1 MEDTKRWLDEDQ
13 WALAVIRLECAV
25 LEGRLPDME
34 TLMRLPEIHM
44 TCSPLLK
51 RAYGELL
58 FDSGELVPAREAL
71 QQAVKGL
78 ARQTF
83 QRELLSAMALLAS
96 VDLRLGEWQEAET
109 ALRFLF
115 DEAARD
121 HPEMDG
127 RVPLALAR
135 GSRLLGRAGDGP
147 CFYMAA
153 YEAFERSGDYRNG
166 CVALLDMMLQSGS
179 ELAAEQMEQAVELLR
194 RRQIVMPELAAY
206 ADCAKALLFVRTDR
220 LRQAAG
226 LLATV
231 NVVGMPYTLAEAIR
245 VLVELASIRSCE
257 IGMRQTSRTSVS
269 LTEQCPVD
277 VELLYW
283 QSLVRLA
290 RAVHD
295 GEDEAVR
302 SELRQ
307 AQLYRELA
315 EPLIGDTPWKQ
326 TDWLQ
331 YPVRRPFSLSASL
344 TLQSKKPG
352 SDAPCPEDEAITPS
366 PDAPGPENGATTPS
380 ERGDPPLTP
389 NNSSWT
395 SFCFGGLKFAR
406 DGTEVRRIHWGRRK
420 GQELFL
426 YLLLRPG
433 FAAPRDTVL
442 EALFAEGEPGKRAN
456 QLYVA
461 IHQAKRVL
469 RSYLGTEET
478 IALQNG
484 VLKLDERLIEWSD
497 TETYRTLVR
506 VGDQLWHSDKDLSA
520 ELYGQAA
527 LLYGEL
533 LPELDR
539 MEWLDELSQQYEEM
553 QARVLQRLAQ
563 AAGAKSESEAAEMY
577 IREWLG
583 LRPADE
589 EAYQAMLR
597 LLVER
602 GRIAEAHSLYRR
614 LEDICRSE
622 LHTEPLPET
631 KRLLTR

>member
-1 MEDTKRWLDEDQ
+1 
-13 WALAVIRLECAV
+13 
-25 LEGRLPDME
+25 
-34 TLMRLPEIHM
+34 MRLPEIHM

-58 FDSGELVPAREAL
+58 FDSGELVSARKML
-71 QQAVKGL
+71 QEAVKGL

-121 HPEMDG
+121 NPEMDG
-127 RVPLALAR
+127 RVLLALAR
-135 GSRLLGRAGDGP
+135 GSRLLGRACGGP
-147 CFYMAA
+147 DFYMAA
-153 YEAFERSGDYRNG
+153 YEAFERSGEYRQG

-179 ELAAEQMEQAVELLR
+179 ELTAELMEQAVELLR
-194 RRQIVMPELAAY
+194 RRQAVMPELAAY

-220 LRQAAG
+220 MRQAAG

-231 NVVGMPYTLAEAIR
+231 NASGMSYFLAEAIR
-245 VLVELASIRSCE
+245 VLAELASICSVG
-257 IGMRQTSRTSVS
+257 IDTSRTRITPVA
-269 LTEQCPVD
+269 LTEQRSVD

-295 GEDEAVR
+295 DEDEAVR
-302 SELRQ
+302 SERQ
-307 AQLYRELA
+307 QAKLYRELA
-315 EPLIGDTPWKQ
+315 GPLIGDTSWKQ
-326 TDWLQ
+326 LDWLQ
-331 YPVRRPFSLSASL
+331 HPARSLFSLPASMSQ
-344 TLQSKKPG
+344 QSKKR
-352 SDAPCPEDEAITPS
+352 STDADCPEEEAMTQS
-366 PDAPGPENGATTPS
+366 PNASSPENGAVTPGQ
-380 ERGDPPLTP
+380 RGDPPML
-389 NNSSWT
+389 NNHSWT
-395 SFCFGGLKFAR
+395 SFCFGGLKLAR

-442 EALFAEGEPGKRAN
+442 EALFADGEPGKRAN

-469 RSYLGTEET
+469 RSYLGTQQT

-520 ELYGQAA
+520 ELYGQAV
-527 LLYGEL
+527 LLYGDL

-539 MEWLDELSQQYEEM
+539 MEWLDALRQQYEEM

-563 AAGAKSESEAAEMY
+563 AAGAKSECEVEEMY

-583 LRPADE
+583 LRPMDE

-597 LLVER
+597 LLVDR